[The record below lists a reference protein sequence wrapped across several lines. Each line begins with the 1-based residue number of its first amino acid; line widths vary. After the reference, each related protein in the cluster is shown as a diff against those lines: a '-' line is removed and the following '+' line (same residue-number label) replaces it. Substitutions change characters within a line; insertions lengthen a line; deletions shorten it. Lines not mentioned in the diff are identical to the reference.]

1 MPAAFSSAIRMQS
14 HKNHGHRSRNVWNG
28 REQANTKIT
37 CFRNIVDQIRQ
48 PQTQT
53 IGASSRAEINNNE
66 KPHFPACE
74 RAKNFTRS
82 TPGMGLPLTAQS
94 VNQTRALFCLQPSG
108 SSRTVCEKQHY
119 ENPKQHGP

>member
-66 KPHFPACE
+66 KPYFPVCE
-74 RAKNFTRS
+74 SGKNFTRCR
-82 TPGMGLPLTAQS
+82 PGLGFLLS
-94 VNQTRALFCLQPSG
+94 VQNLNQQAPFSFFSQTG
-108 SSRTVCEKQHY
+108 SSRMVVR
-119 ENPKQHGP
+119 N

>member
-28 REQANTKIT
+28 REQANTEIT

-53 IGASSRAEINNNE
+53 VGASSRAEINNNE
-66 KPHFPACE
+66 KPYFPVCE
-74 RAKNFTRS
+74 SGKNFGAQARDGIPVLCSELRSGTRVLHRS
-82 TPGMGLPLTAQS
+82 ANPRLPDNL
-94 VNQTRALFCLQPSG
+94 
-108 SSRTVCEKQHY
+108 
-119 ENPKQHGP
+119 